1 MEAHIKKKLTAE
13 GIKQIHLQQLLWKGT
28 AKFQSPASFS
38 WTKGLEPLC
47 QFRAQS
53 RAGLRGE
60 GNGGNCPGPPAAR
73 GPRWWNLLVSNKIL
87 VWKFSWFRSDTRIQ
101 LYIIFLCCVKYQ
113 GPQQQLISLQVRLF
127 ARFGNCYWIA
137 YRHFRFCS
145 MQIYFISLLNFS

>member
-13 GIKQIHLQQLLWKGT
+13 GMKQINLQQLLWKGT

-53 RAGLRGE
+53 RAGLRGS
-60 GNGGNCPGPPAAR
+60 NGGNCPGPPAAR
-73 GPRWWNLLVSNKIL
+73 GIRWWNLFVSNKIL
-87 VWKFSWFRSDTRIQ
+87 VWKISWIRSDTRMQ
-101 LYIIFLCCVKYQ
+101 LYVIFLCCIKHQ
-113 GPQQQLISLQVRLF
+113 GPQQQLISPQVWLSVSFRN
-127 ARFGNCYWIA
+127 RYWVA
-137 YRHFRFCS
+137 YRYFRFCS